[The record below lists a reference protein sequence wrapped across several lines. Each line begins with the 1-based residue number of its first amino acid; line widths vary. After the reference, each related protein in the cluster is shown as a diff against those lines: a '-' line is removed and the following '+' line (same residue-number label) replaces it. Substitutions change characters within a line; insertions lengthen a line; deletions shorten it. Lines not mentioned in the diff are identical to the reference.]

1 MSGMD
6 NHLFEIETHGFTVV
20 EGILT
25 AEEVGKT
32 LDRPP
37 LPQAPADEGARA

>member
-25 AEEVGKT
+25 AEEGGMI
-32 LDRPP
+32 LGRSP
-37 LPQAPADEGARA
+37 LPWAPADEEARA